1 MPRPP
6 VRAAMFAVLIAL
18 ACTNDISA
26 PGLCPQFCPLGSL
39 TVIDTVLAAIS
50 RDSAYGRPS
59 GYVNPNYSLTL
70 IAANEPGI
78 KDSRPIMLMPA
89 MPTRLVLEDT
99 TTGPVI
105 GVDSI
110 VLSLT
115 ITTRDTLATNLA
127 FSIYALP
134 LSIDSTST
142 FTGLAPAFA
151 GPPIRTVNVNSLL
164 ANPTYN
170 NPVTGDSVL
179 VDTVFHRLTLLI
191 KFDSAQ
197 TPYSA
202 PDTGK
207 LAFGIRVNADQP
219 TDLSLGAVLNYGL
232 GPYITA
238 YLKVDS
244 LGVGV
249 AHRRTPLGF
258 GTPSFNTFVF
268 DPPPVPLD
276 STLAVG
282 GVPATRSILRIA
294 FPRIIRDSQQ
304 IARATLELI
313 PAVLPRGVAS
323 DSFDLVTQAVLVD
336 LGAKSALD
344 PIHVDTTRIY
354 ITPMD
359 TVRIELTN
367 LMRFWAADTTA
378 PTAIVIRQAPE
389 GGSFAE
395 LRMFASSTAAYRP
408 MLHLTYSPSFPF
420 GQR

>member
-1 MPRPP
+1 
-6 VRAAMFAVLIAL
+6 VRAAALVVLIAL

-26 PGLCPQFCPLGSL
+26 PGVCPQFCPLGSL
-39 TVIDTVLAAIS
+39 TVIDTLLAAIS
-50 RDSAYGRPS
+50 RDSAYGRPQ
-59 GYVNPNYSLTL
+59 GYVNPGLSLTL
-70 IAANEPGI
+70 LAASEPGI

-89 MPTRLVLEDT
+89 LPTRLVLEDT
-99 TTGPVI
+99 TTAPVI

-110 VLSLT
+110 VLAVT
-115 ITTRDTLATNLA
+115 ITSRDTLVTNLA
-127 FSIYALP
+127 LSVYALP
-134 LSIDSTST
+134 LSIDSTTT

-151 GPPIRTVNVNSLL
+151 APPIRTVNVNSLL
-164 ANPTYN
+164 ATPAYN
-170 NPVTGDSVL
+170 NPATGDSAIL
-179 VDTVFHRLTLLI
+179 DTVYHRVTLLI
-191 KFDSAQ
+191 NFDSAQ
-197 TPYSA
+197 VPYSV

-207 LAFGIRVNADQP
+207 LAFGIRVGADQP
-219 TDLSLGAVLNYGL
+219 TDLSLGGLLNYGL
-232 GPYITA
+232 GPSITA

-244 LGVGV
+244 LGLGV

-268 DPPPVPLD
+268 NPPPPPLD
-276 STLAVG
+276 STLVVG
-282 GVPATRSILRIA
+282 GVPATRSILRIT

-313 PAVLPRGVAS
+313 PAVLPQGVAS

-359 TVRIELTN
+359 TVRIEMTN

-378 PTAIVIRQAPE
+378 PTAIVLRQAPE
-389 GGSFAE
+389 GGNFAE
-395 LRMFASSTAAYRP
+395 LRMFASSTTAYRP